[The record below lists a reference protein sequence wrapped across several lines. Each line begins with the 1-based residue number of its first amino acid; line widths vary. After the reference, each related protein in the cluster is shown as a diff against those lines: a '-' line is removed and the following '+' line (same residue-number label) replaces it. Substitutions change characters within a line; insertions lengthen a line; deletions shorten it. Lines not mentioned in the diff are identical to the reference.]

1 MLLSLFPRRGA
12 ENWTS
17 ETCFVMVTPPVPNLV
32 KSSGLYDNLV
42 AYFSSS
48 LADEILDSVRT
59 LALLSLMITV
69 AMVLSFC
76 VCNLL
81 SSNFRNVAP
90 AHKKWY
96 IIANLFKAA
105 LLGISCIS
113 KKYWAA
119 LYRIYF
125 FDQFLAIPLKRTMA
139 IYAVTDVVALWMVPK
154 LPTSTIIHHV
164 TSTVLFFAACVN
176 DMTVQGWTGNLGVA
190 KMIVVYGN
198 FSTVAYLVN
207 AYLALRVLYPPNSRM
222 MNFLC
227 LMAFWSYVLC
237 CTGNWGVHLIWFLH
251 GLKTLSFSIAA
262 LLYLVA
268 VCFVVNDDIVLLRW
282 LWKRSSPAA
291 ENEPENK
298 KTTTE

>member
-17 ETCFVMVTPPVPNLV
+17 ETCFVMVPSPVPNFV
-32 KSSGLYDNLV
+32 KSSGLYDSLV

-59 LALLSLMITV
+59 LVLLSLMITV

-76 VCNLL
+76 VCNRL

-96 IIANLFKAA
+96 VIAKLFKVA
-105 LLGISCIS
+105 LLGILCIS

-119 LYRIYF
+119 VYRTYY

-139 IYAVTDVVALWMVPK
+139 IYAVSDVVALWMVPK
-154 LPTSTIIHHV
+154 LPTSRIIHHV
-164 TSTVLFFAACVN
+164 TSTVLFFLACGN

-198 FSTVAYLVN
+198 FITVAYLVN

-222 MNFLC
+222 MNLLC
-227 LMAFWSYVLC
+227 LMAFCSYVLC

-251 GLKTLSFSIAA
+251 GLKTLSFSVAA
-262 LLYLVA
+262 LPYLVA
-268 VCFVVNDDIVLLRW
+268 VRFLASGDIVLLQW
-282 LWKRSSPAA
+282 LWERSSPAA
-291 ENEPENK
+291 KNQNKDK